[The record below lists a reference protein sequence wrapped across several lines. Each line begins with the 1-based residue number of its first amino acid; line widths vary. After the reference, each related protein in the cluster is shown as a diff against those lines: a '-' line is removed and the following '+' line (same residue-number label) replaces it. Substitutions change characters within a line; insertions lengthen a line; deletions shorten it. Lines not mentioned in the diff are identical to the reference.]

1 MYTVHRSI
9 IALASWLAF
18 MAGVSHVPQLYLY
31 LGSCAVVALQRG
43 WLRWLLLPWLVGC
56 GLVGLWRYDSYA
68 IVTTYQDGEH
78 FTGTVMVDRL
88 PVLHAD
94 QQRLVVMTSLG
105 QHLQIDTATYPAY
118 QYSDLLQLDC
128 TIRLPG
134 QIEEFAYDKY
144 LARYHIQ
151 ALCDYP
157 VLTLIDT
164 GTGNPYISR
173 IYALRNTLKQRVEQL
188 WPEPVAALLL
198 GVLIGEQDTIP
209 EQIYIAFQRAG
220 VVHILVVSGMHVLIL
235 VQLLTRATKTVPR
248 FGQLIIII
256 GILTAF
262 CVLTGFSATVIRA
275 TVMGSIPLLGKFI
288 GRPHHIHLTLTWAA
302 GLVTLV
308 NPYILV
314 HDVGFQL
321 SFLATLGL
329 VYVTPLIKPYTNWL
343 PDTLEFRSTI
353 TTTLA
358 ATTTTAPW
366 IAYVFGTWSNVAL
379 LANIIVIPISNVML
393 VAGALITGLSWLLP
407 QVAHNLAQLLG
418 TTVTFMV
425 WYVEWCAQLPYA
437 YVQVF

>member
-1 MYTVHRSI
+1 MYTLHRSI

-18 MAGVSHVPQLYLY
+18 MAGVSHLPQLYLY
-31 LGSCAVVALQRG
+31 LGSCAVAAVHRG
-43 WLRWLLLPWLVGC
+43 WLRWLILPWLVSC
-56 GLVGLWRYDSYA
+56 GLVGLWRYDSYTT
-68 IVTTYQDGEH
+68 ITTYQDGEH
-78 FTGTVMVDRL
+78 LTATVMVDRL
-88 PVLHAD
+88 PLLHDD
-94 QQRLVVMTSLG
+94 QQRLVVVTNDG
-105 QHLQIDTATYPAY
+105 QRLQLDTATYPAY
-118 QYSDLLQLDC
+118 QYGDVLQLDC

-157 VLTLIDT
+157 TLQLVDT
-164 GTGNPYISR
+164 DHGNGWIRTMYWI
-173 IYALRNTLKQRVEQL
+173 RNTLKQQVENL

-209 EQIYIAFQRAG
+209 ESIYTAFQRAG

-235 VQLLTRATKTVPR
+235 VKVLTRATKTVPR
-248 FGQLIIII
+248 FGQLLIIITA
-256 GILTAF
+256 LTAF

-288 GRPHHIHLTLTWAA
+288 GRPHRIYLTLTWAA

-329 VYVTPLIKPYTNWL
+329 VYVTPWIKPLTGWL
-343 PDTLEFRSTI
+343 PESFELRSTI

-366 IAYVFGTWSNVAL
+366 IAYIFGTWSNVAL
-379 LANIIVIPISNVML
+379 LANVIVIPISNLML
-393 VAGALITGLSWLLP
+393 LAGAMITALSWLLP
-407 QVAHNLAQLLG
+407 EIAQSLAQLLG
-418 TTVTFMV
+418 AAVALML
-425 WYVEWCAQLPYA
+425 WYVQWCAQLPHA
-437 YVQVF
+437 YVQIF

>member
-1 MYTVHRSI
+1 MYTLHRSI

-18 MAGVSHVPQLYLY
+18 MAGVSHLPQLYLY
-31 LGSCAVVALQRG
+31 IGSCAVAALHRG
-43 WLRWLLLPWLVGC
+43 WLRWLILPWLVGC

-68 IVTTYQDGEH
+68 IVTAHQDGSL
-78 FTGTVMVDRL
+78 FTDTVMVNRL
-88 PVLHAD
+88 PLLHDD
-94 QQRLVVMTSLG
+94 QQRLVVVTSDG
-105 QHLQIDTATYPAY
+105 QQLQLDTATYPAY
-118 QYSDLLQLDC
+118 QYGDVLQLDC

-134 QIEEFAYDKY
+134 QIEDFAYDKY

-157 VLTLIDT
+157 VTTFIDQRQ
-164 GTGNPYISR
+164 GNPSISN
-173 IYALRNTLKQRVEQL
+173 IYWIRNTLKQRVESL
-188 WPEPVAALLL
+188 WPEPVAALIL

-209 EQIYIAFQRAG
+209 ESIYTAFQRAG

-235 VQLLTRATKTVPR
+235 VQLLTRATKALPR
-248 FGQLIIII
+248 FGQLTIII
-256 GILTAF
+256 GVLTAF

-288 GRPHHIHLTLTWAA
+288 GRPHRIYLTLTWAA

-329 VYVTPLIKPYTNWL
+329 VYVTPWIKPLTGWL
-343 PDTLEFRSTI
+343 PETFELRSTI

-366 IAYVFGTWSNVAL
+366 IAYIFGTWSNVAL
-379 LANIIVIPISNVML
+379 LANVIVIPISNLML
-393 VAGALITGLSWLLP
+393 LAGAMITALSWLLP
-407 QVAHNLAQLLG
+407 DVAQALAQLLG
-418 TTVTFMV
+418 AAVSLMLR
-425 WYVEWCAQLPYA
+425 YVQWCAELPYA